1 MVDVDVKAIVSRL
14 NPSCTRAL
22 ERAAGMSVSRQHH
35 EITVEHLLA
44 SLIEDPYTDVQSIVK
59 HFGID
64 PGRLTKALNGALDQ
78 LQTGNTGRPVFSP
91 TLMTWFRDAW
101 LLGSLTHRDQKIR
114 SGHLIHAMV
123 DGGMRICGGDYSTLL
138 EAINKRELAESL
150 DSITSDSSEQKEMA
164 QAASAAGGAP
174 GGDGAPTG
182 DSALEKF
189 CTDLTQRARD
199 GDIDPIF
206 GRDREIRQM
215 VDILARRRK
224 NNPIIVGEAGVGK
237 TALVEGLALKIV
249 GGEVS
254 DQLKDVSLL
263 TLDLGLLQAGASV
276 KGEFENR
283 LKNVID
289 EVKSSEKPIIM
300 FIDEAH
306 TLIGAGGSAGSG
318 DAANL
323 LKPALARGE
332 LRTVAATTWSEY
344 KKYFEK
350 DPALARRFQ
359 AVKVDEP
366 DTATAV
372 GMMRGLRERYE
383 EAHDV
388 VMRDDAVV
396 AAAEMASRYI
406 AGRQHPDKGVDLMD
420 TASARVRISMAAK
433 PGELE
438 DLQARIETTN
448 REKTAR
454 ERDRLNG
461 VQDLDESITDLEAVL
476 VTLRADE
483 VELTARW
490 KAEKAAADLV
500 LDIRKELAEARKAG
514 DEAKVTE
521 IGAKVQAALED
532 LRSKQGKDPLVHVE
546 VTPEVVSQVIAD
558 WTGIPVGNM
567 VRDEAKM
574 LLEMEQELTKR
585 VKGQD
590 HVMETLAEGIRAS
603 KAGLKAP
610 EVPMGVF
617 LFVGPSGVGKT
628 ETALA
633 VADLLFGGERF
644 MTTINMSEFKEK
656 HNISKLVGSPPGYVG
671 YGEGGILTEAVRQRP
686 YSVVLLDE
694 CEKASIEVMEVFY
707 QVFDKGTLSDGEGR
721 EVDFK
726 DTVIFLTSN
735 LATQVLTE
743 AGMMETPPSPEEL
756 SAMIRPILSE
766 HFKPALLARMTIV
779 PFYPLKPE
787 VLKMITKLKLKKIV
801 KRLKETHDIDAT
813 MDDSVVDAIAARCTE
828 VETGARNVDHI
839 IRGNLLPKMSKQ
851 LLEQMSG
858 EEMPSKLQ
866 VSIGENGEFN
876 MEFGK

>member
-78 LQTGNTGRPVFSP
+78 LQSGNTGRPVFSP

-114 SGHLIHAMV
+114 SGHLVHAMV

-150 DSITSDSSEQKEMA
+150 DNITSDSSEQKEMA
-164 QAASAAGGAP
+164 QAAAAGG
-174 GGDGAPTG
+174 GGSGSDGAPTG

-199 GDIDPIF
+199 GEIDPIF

-289 EVKSSEKPIIM
+289 EVKASEKPIIM

-372 GMMRGLRERYE
+372 GMMRGLR
-383 EAHDV
+383 
-388 VMRDDAVV
+388 
-396 AAAEMASRYI
+396 
-406 AGRQHPDKGVDLMD
+406 
-420 TASARVRISMAAK
+420 AR
-433 PGELE
+433 
-438 DLQARIETTN
+438 
-448 REKTAR
+448 
-454 ERDRLNG
+454 
-461 VQDLDESITDLEAVL
+461 
-476 VTLRADE
+476 
-483 VELTARW
+483 
-490 KAEKAAADLV
+490 
-500 LDIRKELAEARKAG
+500 
-514 DEAKVTE
+514 
-521 IGAKVQAALED
+521 
-532 LRSKQGKDPLVHVE
+532 
-546 VTPEVVSQVIAD
+546 
-558 WTGIPVGNM
+558 
-567 VRDEAKM
+567 
-574 LLEMEQELTKR
+574 
-585 VKGQD
+585 
-590 HVMETLAEGIRAS
+590 
-603 KAGLKAP
+603 
-610 EVPMGVF
+610 
-617 LFVGPSGVGKT
+617 
-628 ETALA
+628 
-633 VADLLFGGERF
+633 
-644 MTTINMSEFKEK
+644 
-656 HNISKLVGSPPGYVG
+656 
-671 YGEGGILTEAVRQRP
+671 
-686 YSVVLLDE
+686 
-694 CEKASIEVMEVFY
+694 
-707 QVFDKGTLSDGEGR
+707 
-721 EVDFK
+721 
-726 DTVIFLTSN
+726 
-735 LATQVLTE
+735 
-743 AGMMETPPSPEEL
+743 
-756 SAMIRPILSE
+756 
-766 HFKPALLARMTIV
+766 
-779 PFYPLKPE
+779 
-787 VLKMITKLKLKKIV
+787 
-801 KRLKETHDIDAT
+801 
-813 MDDSVVDAIAARCTE
+813 
-828 VETGARNVDHI
+828 
-839 IRGNLLPKMSKQ
+839 
-851 LLEQMSG
+851 
-858 EEMPSKLQ
+858 
-866 VSIGENGEFN
+866 
-876 MEFGK
+876 